1 MGAAIHAASLVDQD
15 SDDAYLLDVTPLSL
29 QVGVAGGLSEP
40 VIERNT
46 PVPIEQ
52 TRTFTTARDDQESV
66 TIRVY
71 QGESREAS
79 ENELLGQFEFS
90 GFQRGR
96 RGEVEIDVT
105 FEINTDGIVNVLA
118 SDKATGQ
125 QASTRITLSSGLS
138 EGEMQNIMK
147 RGVAGRVV
155 STEIDAPAAP
165 VGAAPSAAP
174 LAPRADEPALDL
186 GDDDEALPEL
196 ETDDGDVMLE
206 ADDGDVM
213 LEADEDDAIV
223 PFHGREESVDLS
235 VLSAEATPLDETE
248 PDLLI
253 SDPVAAQPASPE
265 TDETELLPVE
275 ENGVEIGDDEMAEL
289 SAELDTSDLDALI
302 GEAEPESLFDTEIG
316 DLSGNENE
324 PRD

>member
-1 MGAAIHAASLVDQD
+1 
-15 SDDAYLLDVTPLSL
+15 
-29 QVGVAGGLSEP
+29 
-40 VIERNT
+40 
-46 PVPIEQ
+46 
-52 TRTFTTARDDQESV
+52 
-66 TIRVY
+66 
-71 QGESREAS
+71 
-79 ENELLGQFEFS
+79 
-90 GFQRGR
+90 
-96 RGEVEIDVT
+96 
-105 FEINTDGIVNVLA
+105 
-118 SDKATGQ
+118 
-125 QASTRITLSSGLS
+125 
-138 EGEMQNIMK
+138 MQSIIK

-186 GDDDEALPEL
+186 GDDEALPEL

-206 ADDGDVM
+206 T
-213 LEADEDDAIV
+213 DEDDAII
-223 PFHGREESVDLS
+223 PFHGREQSVDLS
-235 VLSAEATPLDETE
+235 ALSAEATPLDETE

-253 SDPVAAQPASPE
+253 SDPVAAQPVPLE
-265 TDETELLPVE
+265 TDETELLPIE
-275 ENGVEIGDDEMAEL
+275 ENGVEIADDEMAEL